1 MKTTLNQIEYKEL
14 NRLFIESLL
23 REAGWVRR
31 SEADARAAAGYD
43 AGVADAAAAA
53 RPDAWSAAERAKQD
67 DFFRK
72 ALEESK

>member
-1 MKTTLNQIEYKEL
+1 MKTTLNQIEYKER
-14 NRLFIESLL
+14 NALFIESLL

-31 SEADARAAAGYD
+31 SEANARAAAGYD

-53 RPDAWSAAERAKQD
+53 WPDAERAKQD

-72 ALEESK
+72 ALEEST